1 MDAATVMYGLG
12 QNVER
17 YREKREFFTKNRF
30 PTAFPVALLFYIGEE
45 AKEFPPYYV
54 MMRAREPEPVFE
66 LAQVPV
72 FGGPNAVLPLA
83 SKSDELLVAFEPAN
97 DLSGLKADVL
107 FKKKDNVERS
117 LFFEVKLTV
126 VPDSATISD
135 GESEWGPE
143 IVVRRANYSSALVSA
158 LHAVSDRIMQG
169 QGAISIKDLKKVIKL
184 LSDSPETLAEER
196 LKRAFSSLVA
206 FLAREGIQR
215 PFLLNPL
222 WWSEVERD
230 SVPVRAVPRLPKEGA
245 FDYLVWSDLAVL
257 AMPLRSL
264 RGGRKMRA
272 LLKAVLAFKKGL
284 EELSN
289 GEALQI
295 KDLVEIVDA
304 ANAES
309 QELVAKHVAK
319 KGGKERQTD
328 KEFSVSGKLVYKF
341 VSEAKAQAKD
351 GTPAKSC
358 ELFKKGRLGREDVLQ
373 KVIFQFT
380 NKDEVLSYLAPERR
394 LDQAVLFTLTEK
406 GGANGKGEPEL
417 SQAALFHANS

>member
-1 MDAATVMYGLG
+1 MDVATVMYGLG
-12 QNVER
+12 QNVEK

-54 MMRAREPEPVFE
+54 RVETRKLKPVFE
-66 LAQVPV
+66 LAQAPV

-107 FKKKDNVERS
+107 LKKKDDVERS

-126 VPDSATISD
+126 VPDSATIK
-135 GESEWGPE
+135 GNESEWGPE
-143 IVVRRANYSSALVSA
+143 IVVRRANYSSALASA
-158 LHAVSDRIMQG
+158 LHAVLDRII
-169 QGAISIKDLKKVIKL
+169 QGAISIEDVKKDVEL
-184 LSDSPETLAEER
+184 LSDSPETLAEDKER
-196 LKRAFSSLVA
+196 LKRAFTSLIA
-206 FLAREGIQR
+206 FLAKEGIQR

-222 WWSEVERD
+222 WWSEVEQVERD
-230 SVPVRAVPRLPKEGA
+230 SGSVRAIPRLPKEGA

-289 GEALQI
+289 GKALQI

-309 QELVAKHVAK
+309 QALVAKHVAK

-328 KEFSVSGKLVYKF
+328 KEFSVNGKLVYEF
-341 VSEAKAQAKD
+341 ISEAKAQAKD

-358 ELFKKGRLGREDVLQ
+358 ELFKKGRLDREDVLQ

-380 NKDEVLSYLAPERR
+380 NRDEVLSYLAPERR

-406 GGANGKGEPEL
+406 RG
-417 SQAALFHANS
+417 

>member
-1 MDAATVMYGLG
+1 MGAATVMYGLG
-12 QNVER
+12 LRQNVEK
-17 YREKREFFTKNRF
+17 YRAKEQFFTKNRF
-30 PTAFPVALLFYIGEE
+30 SVTFPVAFLFYIGEE

-54 MMRAREPEPVFE
+54 MVGAREPEPVFE

-107 FKKKDNVERS
+107 FKKKGEVERS

-135 GESEWGPE
+135 NESEWGPE
-143 IVVRRANYSSALVSA
+143 IVVRRANYSSALASA

-169 QGAISIKDLKKVIKL
+169 AISIEDVKKVIEL
-184 LSDSPETLAEER
+184 LSDSPDEGQ
-196 LKRAFSSLVA
+196 LKRAFTSLIA
-206 FLAREGIQR
+206 FLAQKGIQR

-230 SVPVRAVPRLPKEGA
+230 SGSVRAIPRLPKEGA

-284 EELSN
+284 ERLSN

-304 ANAES
+304 ANADS
-309 QELVAKHVAK
+309 QEHVAK

-341 VSEAKAQAKD
+341 ISEAKAQAKD

-380 NKDEVLSYLAPERR
+380 NRDEVLSYLAPERR

-417 SQAALFHANS
+417 SQAVLFHANS

>member
-1 MDAATVMYGLG
+1 MGAATVMYGLG

-54 MMRAREPEPVFE
+54 RVETRKLKPVFE

-107 FKKKDNVERS
+107 FKKKDDVERS

-126 VPDSATISD
+126 VPDSATIK
-135 GESEWGPE
+135 GNESEWGPE
-143 IVVRRANYSSALVSA
+143 IVVRRANYSSALASA
-158 LHAVSDRIMQG
+158 LHAVSDRTM
-169 QGAISIKDLKKVIKL
+169 QGAISIEDVKKVIEL
-184 LSDSPETLAEER
+184 LSDSPDEGQ
-196 LKRAFSSLVA
+196 LKRAFTSLVA
-206 FLAREGIQR
+206 FLAQKGIQR

-230 SVPVRAVPRLPKEGA
+230 SGSVRAIPRLPKEGA

-264 RGGRKMRA
+264 RGERKMRA

-284 EELSN
+284 ERLSN

-304 ANAES
+304 ANAGS
-309 QELVAKHVAK
+309 QGHVAK

-341 VSEAKAQAKD
+341 ISEAKAQAKD

-380 NKDEVLSYLAPERR
+380 NRDEVLSYLAPERR

-417 SQAALFHANS
+417 SQAALFQANS

>member
-12 QNVER
+12 QNVEK

-54 MMRAREPEPVFE
+54 RVETRKLKPVFE

-107 FKKKDNVERS
+107 FKKKDDVERS

-126 VPDSATISD
+126 VPDSATIK
-135 GESEWGPE
+135 GNESEWGPE
-143 IVVRRANYSSALVSA
+143 IVVRRANYSSALASA
-158 LHAVSDRIMQG
+158 LHAVSDRTM
-169 QGAISIKDLKKVIKL
+169 QGAISIEDVKKVIEL
-184 LSDSPETLAEER
+184 LSDSLDEGQ
-196 LKRAFSSLVA
+196 LKRAFTSLIA
-206 FLAREGIQR
+206 FLAQKGIQR

-230 SVPVRAVPRLPKEGA
+230 SGSVRAIPRLPKEGA

-284 EELSN
+284 ERLSN

-304 ANAES
+304 ANADS
-309 QELVAKHVAK
+309 QEHVAK

-341 VSEAKAQAKD
+341 ISEAKAQAKD

-380 NKDEVLSYLAPERR
+380 NRDEVLSYLAPERR

-406 GGANGKGEPEL
+406 EGLMERE
-417 SQAALFHANS
+417 SQS

>member
-54 MMRAREPEPVFE
+54 RVETRKLKPVFE

-107 FKKKDNVERS
+107 FKKKDDVERS

-126 VPDSATISD
+126 VPDSATIK
-135 GESEWGPE
+135 GNESEWGPE

-158 LHAVSDRIMQG
+158 LHAVSDRTM
-169 QGAISIKDLKKVIKL
+169 QGAISIEDVKKVIEL
-184 LSDSPETLAEER
+184 LSDSPDEGR
-196 LKRAFSSLVA
+196 LKRAFTSLIA
-206 FLAREGIQR
+206 FLAQKGIQR

-230 SVPVRAVPRLPKEGA
+230 SGSVRAIPRLPKEGA

-264 RGGRKMRA
+264 KGGRKMRA
-272 LLKAVLAFKKGL
+272 LLKAVLAFKEGL
-284 EELSN
+284 ERLSN

-304 ANAES
+304 ANADS
-309 QELVAKHVAK
+309 QEHVANEDE
-319 KGGKERQTD
+319 KEKQTD
-328 KEFSVSGKLVYKF
+328 KEFSVNGKLVYKF
-341 VSEAKAQAKD
+341 VSEAKAQAQD
-351 GTPAKSC
+351 GTPVKNC
-358 ELFKKGRLGREDVLQ
+358 ELFKKGRFGREDVLQ
-373 KVIFQFT
+373 KVIFRFT

-406 GGANGKGEPEL
+406 
-417 SQAALFHANS
+417 

>member
-1 MDAATVMYGLG
+1 MGAATVMYGLG
-12 QNVER
+12 LRQNVEK
-17 YREKREFFTKNRF
+17 YRAKEQFFTKNRF
-30 PTAFPVALLFYIGEE
+30 SVTFPVAFLFYIGEE

-54 MMRAREPEPVFE
+54 MVGAREPEPVFE

-107 FKKKDNVERS
+107 FKKKGEVERS

-135 GESEWGPE
+135 NESEWGPE
-143 IVVRRANYSSALVSA
+143 IVVRRANYSSALASA

-169 QGAISIKDLKKVIKL
+169 AISIEDVKKVIEL
-184 LSDSPETLAEER
+184 LSDSPDEGQ
-196 LKRAFSSLVA
+196 LKRAFTSLIA
-206 FLAREGIQR
+206 FLAQKGIQR

-230 SVPVRAVPRLPKEGA
+230 SGSVRAIPRLPKEGA
-245 FDYLVWSDLAVL
+245 FDYLAWSDLAVL

-284 EELSN
+284 ERLSN

-304 ANAES
+304 ANADS
-309 QELVAKHVAK
+309 QEHVAK

-341 VSEAKAQAKD
+341 ISEAKAQAKD

-380 NKDEVLSYLAPERR
+380 NRDEVLSYLAPERR

-417 SQAALFHANS
+417 SQAVLFHANS

>member
-1 MDAATVMYGLG
+1 MGAATVMYGLG
-12 QNVER
+12 LRQNVEK
-17 YREKREFFTKNRF
+17 YRAKEQFFTKNRF
-30 PTAFPVALLFYIGEE
+30 SVTFPVAFLFYIGEE

-54 MMRAREPEPVFE
+54 MVGAREPEPVFE

-107 FKKKDNVERS
+107 FKKKGEVERS

-135 GESEWGPE
+135 NESEWGPE
-143 IVVRRANYSSALVSA
+143 IVVRRANYSSALASA

-169 QGAISIKDLKKVIKL
+169 AISIEDVKKVIEL
-184 LSDSPETLAEER
+184 LSDSPDEGQ
-196 LKRAFSSLVA
+196 LKRAFTSLIA
-206 FLAREGIQR
+206 FLAQKGIQR

-230 SVPVRAVPRLPKEGA
+230 SGSVRAIPRLPKEGA
-245 FDYLVWSDLAVL
+245 FDYLAWSDLAFL

-284 EELSN
+284 ERLSN

-304 ANAES
+304 ANADS
-309 QELVAKHVAK
+309 QEHVAK

-341 VSEAKAQAKD
+341 ISEAKAQAKD

-380 NKDEVLSYLAPERR
+380 NRDEVLSYLAPERR

-417 SQAALFHANS
+417 SQAVLFHANS

>member
-1 MDAATVMYGLG
+1 MGAATVMYGLG
-12 QNVER
+12 QNVEK

-54 MMRAREPEPVFE
+54 RVETRKLKPVFE

-107 FKKKDNVERS
+107 FKKKDDVERS

-126 VPDSATISD
+126 VPDSATIK
-135 GESEWGPE
+135 GNESEWGPE
-143 IVVRRANYSSALVSA
+143 IVVRRANYSSALASA
-158 LHAVSDRIMQG
+158 LHAVLDRII
-169 QGAISIKDLKKVIKL
+169 QGAISIEDVKKDVEL
-184 LSDSPETLAEER
+184 LSDFPETLAEDKGR
-196 LKRAFSSLVA
+196 LKRAFTSLIA
-206 FLAREGIQR
+206 FLAKEGIQR

-230 SVPVRAVPRLPKEGA
+230 SGSVRAIPRLPKEGA

>member
-117 LFFEVKLTV
+117 VFFEVKLTV

-184 LSDSPETLAEER
+184 LSDSPETLAKDEER

-272 LLKAVLAFKKGL
+272 LLKAVLAFKEGL
-284 EELSN
+284 ERLSN

-304 ANAES
+304 ANANS
-309 QELVAKHVAK
+309 QKHVANEDE
-319 KGGKERQTD
+319 KEKQTD
-328 KEFSVSGKLVYKF
+328 KEFSVNGKLVYKF
-341 VSEAKAQAKD
+341 VSEAKAQAQD
-351 GTPAKSC
+351 GTPVENC
-358 ELFKKGRLGREDVLQ
+358 ELFKKGRFGREDVLQ

-380 NKDEVLSYLAPERR
+380 NRDEVLSYLAPERR

-406 GGANGKGEPEL
+406 
-417 SQAALFHANS
+417 

>member
-1 MDAATVMYGLG
+1 MRLWNQPVMYGLG
-12 QNVER
+12 LRQNVEK
-17 YREKREFFTKNRF
+17 YRAKEQFFTKNRF
-30 PTAFPVALLFYIGEE
+30 SVTFPVAFLFYIGEE

-54 MMRAREPEPVFE
+54 MVGAREPEPVFE

-107 FKKKDNVERS
+107 FKKKGEVERS

-135 GESEWGPE
+135 NESEWGPE
-143 IVVRRANYSSALVSA
+143 IVVRRANYSSALASA

-169 QGAISIKDLKKVIKL
+169 AISIEDVKKVIEL
-184 LSDSPETLAEER
+184 LSDSPDEGQ
-196 LKRAFSSLVA
+196 LKRAFTSLIA
-206 FLAREGIQR
+206 FLAQKGIQR

-230 SVPVRAVPRLPKEGA
+230 SGSVRAIPRLPKEGA
-245 FDYLVWSDLAVL
+245 FDYLAWSDLAFL

-284 EELSN
+284 ERLSN

-304 ANAES
+304 ANADS
-309 QELVAKHVAK
+309 QEHVAK

-341 VSEAKAQAKD
+341 ISEAKAQAKD

-380 NKDEVLSYLAPERR
+380 NRDEVLSYLAPERR

-417 SQAALFHANS
+417 SQAVLFHANS